1 MTYNTT
7 GTYTNVYTGA
17 NGCDSTVTLDLTI
30 NSSSSSTLTVNAC
43 DSYTWDGVTYDST
56 GTYTNV
62 YTGANGCDST
72 VTLDLIINYSSS
84 STVTVTACDLYIW
97 DGVTYDST
105 GTYTNVYTGVN
116 SCDSI
121 VQLNLTIINL
131 SSLIQNIDSVLCY
144 AQSNGGGSI
153 IAQGGTSP
161 YSYSWDNGQVGS
173 ILQNVSAGSYVC
185 TITDQNSCVTTQT
198 LTVDE
203 PDDLLVT
210 LSKINITCNGL
221 SDGQAFASVTGGTP
235 SYTYLWSNGGNS
247 AAVGSL
253 PLGSYSCAVVD
264 NNGCSVFSDTITITQ
279 PTVLTSSVLSVDSVN
294 CNGGSDG
301 SAVVSGFGG
310 TSPYSYSWDNSQ
322 VGQQL
327 QSVSAGTYLC
337 TITDSNSCQTTQLV
351 SVNEP
356 TVLVLSILSVDSVS
370 CNGLSDGGASVLA
383 SGSTP
388 SYSYQWSNSQTGTQL
403 QNVSSGNYSCTAT
416 DYNGCQQTVLV
427 TVKQPDILSA
437 ALIQDSVSCYGFSD
451 GGAQAIVSGGT
462 LPYSYNWNNGQSGAS
477 LVNVTSG
484 IYACFIVDNNDCQT
498 IASTVNVLE
507 PDSMIL
513 ISSYTDVTCNS
524 FNNGIIN
531 IYPSGGTP
539 PYNYNWSHGDSVFSA
554 SNLSPF
560 ASYYCLVSDKNNC
573 PDISSDTI
581 FITEP
586 DELKVLESNI
596 FIDSVTC
603 FGYSD
608 GSISFNPIGGTLPY
622 SYLWNTGDT
631 LNNIS
636 NIASGIYSCT
646 ILDANSCAYNLVDTV
661 FEPSVIS
668 PPIVFDN
675 TDTIC
680 YNTIPQV
687 FNINQFANGGG
698 GENPYIYEWNIFN
711 ASTGVDSIYSY
722 GDSLFINQQ
731 LTESVYFYIN
741 TYSGYGCG
749 PAVSDSIYVHVFDDF
764 VLGSISQDQTI
775 CFGSNTDT
783 LSFIINS
790 TGGGNSYSYYW
801 QYSYNQ
807 TDWFDTIVNAEIFHP
822 GNLFDSTYYRAHV
835 SSNFNCGSGFSN
847 SILVSVY
854 DQFNPGQIISG
865 DTICKFEIPNNLSFS
880 NLPSGA
886 DGLYTYQW
894 QSKNYGSNLWS
905 NIGLVDSLTNNISFS
920 PGVMI
925 DTTSYRIIV
934 NSSCKTDTTND
945 VLIVCNPLPN
955 IYPIEGPLDVCNN
968 STGARY
974 TLSTT
979 PSNYRYEWSTNASS
993 SSFVGTNE
1001 SKECIINWYSSPGS
1015 YNLGVEVRVYET
1027 GCTIFY
1033 DTIVNLSNNSSPNV
1047 TQIIQKPNTNILI
1060 CDDSTSTIKYLWG
1073 LTSKST
1079 GIEYYDFND
1088 TLRYNEYNNID
1099 TVSYRYWVETT
1110 FNYISG
1116 LIPSC
1121 MTRSYFNPPPI
1132 PLSTDIF
1139 NEENIIFYPN
1149 PSSNY
1154 VFWSDSR
1161 INNIKLFNI
1170 EGRVQEIFIDHK
1182 SRKIDIS
1189 KLTPGLYF
1197 IRFNIKSS
1205 LLTKKLIV
1213 K

>member
-1 MTYNTT
+1 
-7 GTYTNVYTGA
+7 
-17 NGCDSTVTLDLTI
+17 
-30 NSSSSSTLTVNAC
+30 
-43 DSYTWDGVTYDST
+43 
-56 GTYTNV
+56 
-62 YTGANGCDST
+62 
-72 VTLDLIINYSSS
+72 LIINYSSS

-131 SSLIQNIDSVLCY
+131 SSLIQNVDSVLCY

-161 YSYSWDNGQVGS
+161 YSYSWDNGQVGP

-513 ISSYTDVTCNS
+513 ISLYTDVTCNS

-622 SYLWNTGDT
+622 SY
-631 LNNIS
+631 
-636 NIASGIYSCT
+636 
-646 ILDANSCAYNLVDTV
+646 
-661 FEPSVIS
+661 
-668 PPIVFDN
+668 
-675 TDTIC
+675 
-680 YNTIPQV
+680 
-687 FNINQFANGGG
+687 
-698 GENPYIYEWNIFN
+698 
-711 ASTGVDSIYSY
+711 
-722 GDSLFINQQ
+722 
-731 LTESVYFYIN
+731 
-741 TYSGYGCG
+741 
-749 PAVSDSIYVHVFDDF
+749 
-764 VLGSISQDQTI
+764 
-775 CFGSNTDT
+775 
-783 LSFIINS
+783 
-790 TGGGNSYSYYW
+790 
-801 QYSYNQ
+801 
-807 TDWFDTIVNAEIFHP
+807 
-822 GNLFDSTYYRAHV
+822 
-835 SSNFNCGSGFSN
+835 
-847 SILVSVY
+847 
-854 DQFNPGQIISG
+854 
-865 DTICKFEIPNNLSFS
+865 
-880 NLPSGA
+880 
-886 DGLYTYQW
+886 
-894 QSKNYGSNLWS
+894 
-905 NIGLVDSLTNNISFS
+905 
-920 PGVMI
+920 
-925 DTTSYRIIV
+925 
-934 NSSCKTDTTND
+934 
-945 VLIVCNPLPN
+945 
-955 IYPIEGPLDVCNN
+955 
-968 STGARY
+968 
-974 TLSTT
+974 
-979 PSNYRYEWSTNASS
+979 
-993 SSFVGTNE
+993 
-1001 SKECIINWYSSPGS
+1001 
-1015 YNLGVEVRVYET
+1015 
-1027 GCTIFY
+1027 
-1033 DTIVNLSNNSSPNV
+1033 
-1047 TQIIQKPNTNILI
+1047 
-1060 CDDSTSTIKYLWG
+1060 
-1073 LTSKST
+1073 
-1079 GIEYYDFND
+1079 
-1088 TLRYNEYNNID
+1088 
-1099 TVSYRYWVETT
+1099 
-1110 FNYISG
+1110 
-1116 LIPSC
+1116 
-1121 MTRSYFNPPPI
+1121 
-1132 PLSTDIF
+1132 
-1139 NEENIIFYPN
+1139 
-1149 PSSNY
+1149 
-1154 VFWSDSR
+1154 
-1161 INNIKLFNI
+1161 
-1170 EGRVQEIFIDHK
+1170 
-1182 SRKIDIS
+1182 
-1189 KLTPGLYF
+1189 
-1197 IRFNIKSS
+1197 
-1205 LLTKKLIV
+1205 
-1213 K
+1213 